1 MENPLFDCFSDDMKD
16 AVLEVVLKSAISRQG
31 ETDGWN
37 ALHTQKARDAVCNAA
52 RDLLEVYEENFH
64 PGNRI
69 NVLQED
75 EVMEAQGNLLNSM
88 SNSNNNSS
96 NNNSNNNNSSNNNSN
111 NNNSSNNNSN
121 NNNSNNNNS
130 NNNNSNNNNSN
141 NNNSGNKNSNNKNLK
156 GGAKSRRNRKT
167 QRRRRAASRKN

>member
-37 ALHTQKARDAVCNAA
+37 ALHMQKARDAVCNAA

-96 NNNSNNNNSSNNNSN
+96 NNNSS

-130 NNNNSNNNNSN
+130 NNNNSSNNNSSN
-141 NNNSGNKNSNNKNLK
+141 NNSSNNNSGNKNLK